1 MRKVLYIL
9 GHLSDEDVEWMAQ
22 AGERVAMD
30 DGAVLIE
37 QGQARVDRIY
47 IVLDGTLGVAVEKLG
62 EIATLG
68 VGEVVGEMSFLDSA
82 PPSATV
88 RAKGSCLL
96 LALEKRDLEA
106 RIQAQPAFGGRFY
119 KALAIFL
126 ADRLRGTV
134 RHFGY
139 GETGSLE
146 GDAVMED
153 ELDENVLD
161 AVSLAGTRFDLM
173 MKTLRGARER

>member
-22 AGERVAMD
+22 AGQRVTVAA
-30 DGAVLIE
+30 GTELIR
-37 QGQARVDRIY
+37 QGGPRVDRIY
-47 IVLDGTLGVAVEKLG
+47 IVLDGTLGVAVDKLG
-62 EIATLG
+62 KIAQLE
-68 VGEVVGEMSFLDSA
+68 VGEVIGEMSFLDAS

-88 RAKGSCLL
+88 QAESGSTL
-96 LALEKRDLEA
+96 LALDKRDIEA
-106 RIQAQPAFGGRFY
+106 RIQANPGFGARFY

-139 GETGSLE
+139 GETGSLA
-146 GDAVMED
+146 GDELMED

-161 AVSLAGTRFDLM
+161 SVSLAGTRFEMM
-173 MKTLRGARER
+173 MKALRSAR